1 MAIVALGG
9 LFGAA
14 LRDLLDRVSKK
25 QADLERRQ
33 EDDRTRLEAERV
45 RHELKVDTERI
56 RWERV
61 MQDQLNALRTEVRN
75 QDQQLEYLR
84 TISGAYMRH
93 IAALEGLMRAAG
105 IQIPVLVIPR
115 PPQIGPAS

>member
-1 MAIVALGG
+1 M
-9 LFGAA
+9 
-14 LRDLLDRVSKK
+14 LDRVSGK
-25 QADLERRQ
+25 QANLERRQ

-61 MQDQLNALRTEVRN
+61 MQDQLSALRTEVRN

-84 TISGAYMRH
+84 TISGYMRH
-93 IAALEGLMRAAG
+93 IAALEGLIRAAG
-105 IQIPVLVIPR
+105 IQIPALVIPTP